1 MKEAACIVVNA
12 SGAGATDIKFLRKM
26 ISDKTIKRFDEANVI
41 DMYNS
46 GMTYAEI

>member
-1 MKEAACIVVNA
+1 
-12 SGAGATDIKFLRKM
+12 M

-46 GMTYAEI
+46 GMTYAEIQNKLNTGYNQLH